1 MKYDHISIENRKN
14 ITKHLLVCSMCVLG
28 KFVDS
33 PMRSM
38 SKRDRIYE
46 TKMKRKSGID

>member
-1 MKYDHISIENRKN
+1 MKYNHISIENRKT
-14 ITKHLLVCSMCVLG
+14 ITKNLLVCSMCVLG
-28 KFVDS
+28 QCVDS

-38 SKRDRIYE
+38 SKRDRIYA